1 MNQPVLIPLDQTKKK
16 SLSIRSRR
24 GTRKLLQNYELLLF
38 VLPAVVIIFIFNYI
52 PMYGVSMAFQDFS
65 IAPGKMYFG
74 SPFVGFKHFMR
85 FFNSYNSVE
94 IIKNT
99 VLLSLYSMLW
109 SFPVPII
116 LAMMLN
122 QISHQRYKRFVQ
134 TVTYLPYF
142 ISTVVMVGI
151 VFLFLSP
158 SRGVYGAVLQLLSI
172 KDAPNPTTDPAFFR
186 SVYIFSGIWQGTG
199 FASVIYLA
207 ALSGVDPELYEAA
220 IMDGAGKF
228 QRALHIDLP
237 CLLPT
242 ITILFILS
250 MGNLM
255 NVGFEKTFLMR
266 NAVNSKVSE
275 VIATYVY
282 RVGLE
287 NSQYSFA
294 AAVNLFN
301 TAINILLL
309 LGTNFV
315 SKKLSQTSLL

>member
-1 MNQPVLIPLDQTKKK
+1 MNLSNPLPKPDQKK
-16 SLSIRSRR
+16 LSFSYRTRR
-24 GTRKLLQNYELLLF
+24 GARKLLQNYELILF
-38 VLPAVVIIFIFNYI
+38 LLPAVVIVFIFNYM
-52 PMYGVSMAFQDFS
+52 PMYGVQMAFQDFTP
-65 IAPGKMYFG
+65 AKMWA
-74 SPFVGFKHFMR
+74 SPWVGFKHFMR
-85 FFNSYNSVE
+85 FFNSYNSVA
-94 IIKNT
+94 IIWNT

-109 SFPVPII
+109 SFPIPII

-122 QISHQRYKRFVQ
+122 QINNAKYKRFVQ

-158 SRGVYGAVLQLLSI
+158 QRGLYGAMMTMMGI
-172 KDAPNPTTDPAFFR
+172 KDFPDLTTNPAFFR
-186 SVYIFSGIWQGTG
+186 SVYIASGIWQGTG

-228 QRALHIDLP
+228 QRTLHIDLP

-255 NVGFEKTFLMR
+255 NVGFEKTYLMQ
-266 NAVNSKVSE
+266 NPVNVKVSE

-282 RVGLE
+282 KVGLQ
-287 NSQYSFA
+287 NAQYSFS

-301 TAINILLL
+301 TVINILLL
-309 LGTNFV
+309 LLTNFV
-315 SKKLSQTSLL
+315 SKKMSQTSLL